1 MWNTAVSMVKRIR
14 IGLLFKMWL
23 LCLAVTFLYDI
34 YFVYY
39 ALPGF
44 QTRVF
49 NYKREEVQCGADVA
63 LGVLNS
69 HYALETAGILTTS
82 EAQSRALAELNSL
95 RYGEDSEGTFWVS
108 DYQPVLLADPAAPTL
123 VNTNVSYIIG
133 ADGESVFGRMADICR
148 NNGGGFYQFRWE
160 YNGDARNKLSYVAAF
175 EPWGWVVGT
184 GVYTDEVMADY
195 GPFRNTIGIA
205 FGVIGFISLLFFWIV
220 THYLLSKPLNSLV
233 RTSEALAVGDVEQ
246 KIDVTSND
254 EIGRLAAS
262 QSKVIEYMR
271 EMSGVAAKVADGNL
285 AVEVRPLSE
294 KDAFGNAFSQLVE
307 RQRDLIGKVKLV
319 AANVSEA
326 SRQLTKASEQTAQAT
341 QQIATTIQQVARGTA
356 EQSNSLQQTANSV
369 EQLSGAISQIAAG
382 SQEQARGVNEATGIV
397 KRVSGAIAEV
407 SGNARVGME
416 AWQNT
421 ASSAAEGA
429 RMTHETVAGMGK
441 VKSAMDLV
449 SVRVTDLGERS
460 GEIGKIVA
468 TIDDIASQTNLL
480 ALNAAIEAARAGEQG
495 RGFAVVADEVRKLAE
510 RSSLATKEIA
520 SIVDGIRTGVAEAV
534 SAMQQGSRDVEVG
547 YKLAT
552 DAGGAL
558 DNILDRSRS
567 VAKQVERISV
577 AAQDL
582 QGLSNGMVEA
592 IDRINRIVEQNA
604 AATEQMT
611 QSSGVVSKSVEATA
625 GVAEE
630 NSAAS
635 QQVSASVEEMSA
647 QVEETLAAAQSLA
660 DMSEEME
667 RAVAAFN
674 VGADVNGLRH
684 RGEKRVGVPSDR
696 GGRRP

>member
-1 MWNTAVSMVKRIR
+1 MRNVAVSMVKRIR

-23 LCLAVTFLYDI
+23 LCLAVTFLYDM

-49 NYKREEVQCGADVA
+49 NYKREEVQCGTDVA

-69 HYALETAGILTTS
+69 HYALEAEGILTTS

-108 DYQPVLLADPAAPTL
+108 DYQLVLLADPTAPVL
-123 VNTNVSYIIG
+123 VNTNVSYITG
-133 ADGESVFGRMADICR
+133 AEGESVFGRMVDICR
-148 NNGGGFYQFRWE
+148 NDGGGFYQFRWE
-160 YNGDARNKLSYVAAF
+160 SRNKLLYVAAF
-175 EPWGWVVGT
+175 DPWGWVVGT

-195 GPFRNTIGIA
+195 GPFRDTLGLG
-205 FGVIGFISLLFFWIV
+205 FGAIGFLSLLVFWIAS
-220 THYLLSKPLNSLV
+220 HYVLSKPLNSLV
-233 RTSEALAVGDVEQ
+233 RTSEALAVGDVQ
-246 KIDVTSND
+246 QRIDVTSND

-262 QSKVIEYMR
+262 QSRVIDYMR

-356 EQSNSLQQTANSV
+356 EQSSSLQQTANSV
-369 EQLSGAISQIAAG
+369 EQLSGAIGQIAAG
-382 SQEQARGVNEATGIV
+382 SQEQAEGVNEATGIV

-407 SGNARVGME
+407 SSNARVGME

-429 RMTHETVAGMGK
+429 RMTHETVAGMDK
-441 VKSAMDLV
+441 VKRAMDLV

-510 RSSLATKEIA
+510 RSSMATKEIA

-534 SAMQQGSRDVEVG
+534 SAMQQGSKDVEVG

-567 VAKQVERISV
+567 VAKQVERISM

-582 QGLSNGMVEA
+582 ESLSSGMVEA

-635 QQVSASVEEMSA
+635 QEVSASVEEMSA
-647 QVEETLAAAQSLA
+647 QVQETLAAAQSLA

-674 VGADVNGLRH
+674 VGADVNGLRR
-684 RGEKRVGVPSDR
+684 RGEKR
-696 GGRRP
+696 

>member
-1 MWNTAVSMVKRIR
+1 MRNVAVSMVKRIR

-23 LCLAVTFLYDI
+23 LCLAVTFLYDM

-49 NYKREEVQCGADVA
+49 NYKREEVQCGTDVA

-69 HYALETAGILTTS
+69 HYALEAEGILTTS

-108 DYQPVLLADPAAPTL
+108 DYQLVLLADPTAPVL
-123 VNTNVSYIIG
+123 VNTDVSYITG
-133 ADGESVFGRMADICR
+133 AEGESVFGRMVDICR
-148 NNGGGFYQFRWE
+148 NDGGGFYQFRWE
-160 YNGDARNKLSYVAAF
+160 SRNKLSYVAAF
-175 EPWGWVVGT
+175 DPWGWVVGT

-195 GPFRNTIGIA
+195 GPFRDTLGLG
-205 FGVIGFISLLFFWIV
+205 FGAIGFLSLLVFWIAS
-220 THYLLSKPLNSLV
+220 HYVLSKPLNSLV
-233 RTSEALAVGDVEQ
+233 RTSEALAVGDVQ
-246 KIDVTSND
+246 QRIDVTSND

-262 QSKVIEYMR
+262 QSRVIDYMR

-341 QQIATTIQQVARGTA
+341 QQIAATIQQVARGTA
-356 EQSNSLQQTANSV
+356 EQSSSLQQTANSV
-369 EQLSGAISQIAAG
+369 EQLSGAIGQIAAG
-382 SQEQARGVNEATGIV
+382 SQEQAEGVNEATGIV

-407 SGNARVGME
+407 SSNARVGME

-429 RMTHETVAGMGK
+429 RMTHETVAGMDK
-441 VKSAMDLV
+441 VKRAMDLV

-520 SIVDGIRTGVAEAV
+520 SIVDGIRTGVTEAV
-534 SAMQQGSRDVEVG
+534 SAMQQGSKDVEVG

-567 VAKQVERISV
+567 VAKQVERISM

-582 QGLSNGMVEA
+582 ESLSSGMVEA

-635 QQVSASVEEMSA
+635 QEVSASVEEMSA
-647 QVEETLAAAQSLA
+647 QVQETLAAAQSLA

-674 VGADVNGLRH
+674 VGADVNGLRS
-684 RGEKRVGVPSDR
+684 RGEKR
-696 GGRRP
+696 

>member
-1 MWNTAVSMVKRIR
+1 VWSMAVSMAKRMR

-23 LCLAVTFLYDI
+23 LCLAVTFLYDM

-49 NYKREEVQCGADVA
+49 DYKREEVQCGTDVA

-69 HYALETAGILTTS
+69 YHSLEAEGILTTS
-82 EAQSRALAELNSL
+82 EAQSRALAELNRL
-95 RYGEDSEGTFWVS
+95 RYGEDNQGTFWVS
-108 DYQPVLLADPAAPTL
+108 DYQPMLLADPTAPAL
-123 VNTNVSYIIG
+123 VNTNVSYITG
-133 ADGESVFGRMADICR
+133 AEGESIFLRMADICR
-148 NNGGGFYQFRWE
+148 NDGGGFYQFRWDYGGE
-160 YNGDARNKLSYVAAF
+160 ARNKLSYVAAF
-175 EPWGWVVGT
+175 EPWGWAVGT
-184 GVYTDEVMADY
+184 GVYTDEIMADY
-195 GPFRNTIGIA
+195 APFRNTVGAA
-205 FGVIGFISLLFFWIV
+205 FGVIGFISLIVFWIG
-220 THYLLSKPLNSLV
+220 THFVMSKPLNSLV
-233 RTSEALAVGDVEQ
+233 RTSEALAVGDVQQ
-246 KIDVTSND
+246 KIDIKSND

-262 QSKVIEYMR
+262 QSRVIDYMS
-271 EMSGVAAKVADGNL
+271 EMSGVATRVAEGDL
-285 AVEVRPLSE
+285 TVEVKPLSE
-294 KDAFGNAFSQLVE
+294 QDAFGNAFSHLIAK
-307 RQRDLIGKVKLV
+307 QRDLIGRVKSI
-319 AANVSEA
+319 AGNVSEA
-326 SRQLTKASEQTAQAT
+326 SKQLTKAAEQTAQAT
-341 QQIATTIQQVARGTA
+341 QQIASTIQQVAKGTA
-356 EQSNSLQQTANSV
+356 EQSNALQQTANSV

-382 SQEQARGVNEATGIV
+382 SQEQSEGVDEATGIV
-397 KRVSGAIAEV
+397 KKVSGAITEV
-407 SGNARVGME
+407 SHNARVGME
-416 AWQNT
+416 TWQNT
-421 ASSAAEGA
+421 AASAAEGA
-429 RMTHETVAGMGK
+429 RMTHETVAGMDK
-441 VKSAMDLV
+441 VKRAMDQV

-520 SIVDGIRTGVAEAV
+520 SIVDGIRTGVVEAV
-534 SAMQQGSRDVEVG
+534 SAMQQGSKDVEVG

-582 QGLSNGMVEA
+582 QSLSSGMVEA

-611 QSSGVVSKSVEATA
+611 QSSRVVSKSVEATA

-635 QQVSASVEEMSA
+635 QEVSASVEEMSA

-674 VGADVNGLRH
+674 VDADVNGSKR
-684 RGEKRVGVPSDR
+684 RGKKR
-696 GGRRP
+696 

>member
-1 MWNTAVSMVKRIR
+1 MWNAAVFMVKKLR

-23 LCLAVTFLYDI
+23 LCLAVTFLYDM

-44 QTRVF
+44 QTRIF
-49 NYKREEVQCGADVA
+49 NYKQEELRSGTEVA
-63 LGVLNS
+63 LGI
-69 HYALETAGILTTS
+69 LESYHTLEEEGILATG
-82 EAQSRALAELNSL
+82 EAQYRALAEMNDL
-95 RYGEDSEGTFWVS
+95 RYGEDGAGTFWVN
-108 DYQPVLLADPAAPTL
+108 DRQPVLLADPTAPAL
-123 VNTNVSYIIG
+123 VNTNVGYITG
-133 ADGESVFGRMADICR
+133 GNGESVFGEMVGICG
-148 NNGGGFYQFRWE
+148 NDGGGFYEFQWKFAGGE
-160 YNGDARNKLSYVAAF
+160 ARNKLSYVAAF

-184 GVYTDEVMADY
+184 GVYTGDVMAEY
-195 GPFRNTIGIA
+195 APFRNTVGFA
-205 FGVIGFISLLFFWIV
+205 FGAIGFFSLFVFWLATRFV
-220 THYLLSKPLNSLV
+220 LDKPLNSLV
-233 RTSEALAVGDVEQ
+233 RTSEALAVGNVEQ
-246 KIDVTSND
+246 KVGVKSND

-262 QSKVIEYMR
+262 QSRVVDYMK
-271 EMSGVAAKVADGNL
+271 EMSGVATRVAEGDL
-285 AVEVRPLSE
+285 TVEVKPLSE
-294 KDAFGNAFSQLVE
+294 KDAFGNAFSQLVD

-326 SRQLTKASEQTAQAT
+326 SQQLTKAAEQTAQAT
-341 QQIATTIQQVARGTA
+341 QQIAGTIQQVAKGTA
-356 EQSNSLQQTANSV
+356 EQSNALQQTANGV
-369 EQLSGAISQIAAG
+369 EQLSGAIGQIAAG
-382 SQEQARGVNEATGIV
+382 SQEQAEGVDEATGIV
-397 KRVSGAIAEV
+397 KKVSGAIAEV
-407 SGNARVGME
+407 SNNARVGME

-421 ASSAAEGA
+421 AASAAEGA
-429 RMTHETVAGMGK
+429 RMTHETVAGMDK
-441 VKSAMDLV
+441 VKKAMDQV

-468 TIDDIASQTNLL
+468 TIDDIAAQTNLL

-520 SIVDGIRTGVAEAV
+520 SIVEGIRTGVTEAV
-534 SAMQQGSRDVEVG
+534 SAMQQGSKDVEVG
-547 YKLAT
+547 YKLAA

-567 VAKQVERISV
+567 VAKQVEQISV
-577 AAQDL
+577 AAQEL
-582 QGLSNGMVEA
+582 QGLSSGMVEA

-611 QSSGVVSKSVEATA
+611 ESSGVVSKSVEATA

-635 QQVSASVEEMSA
+635 QEVSASVEEMSA
-647 QVEETLAAAQSLA
+647 QVEQTLAAAQSLA

-674 VGADVNGLRH
+674 VGRDVNGLRYP
-684 RGEKRVGVPSDR
+684 GKKR
-696 GGRRP
+696 

>member
-1 MWNTAVSMVKRIR
+1 VWNMAVSMTKRVR
-14 IGLLFKMWL
+14 FGLLLKIWL
-23 LCLAVTFLYDI
+23 MCFAVTVFYDLFLA
-34 YFVYY
+34 YY
-39 ALPGF
+39 ILPGY
-44 QTRVF
+44 QTRILD
-49 NYKREEVQCGADVA
+49 YQRQEMQAGGETA
-63 LGVLNS
+63 LGVLNAY
-69 HYALETAGILTTS
+69 HTLEEEGYLSTS
-82 EAQSRALAELNSL
+82 EAQSRALAEMGNL
-95 RYGEDSEGTFWVS
+95 RYGEDGEGTFWVN
-108 DYQPVLLADPAAPTL
+108 DYQPVLLADPTAPTL
-123 VNTNVSYIIG
+123 VNTNVSYITG
-133 ADGESVFGRMADICR
+133 AEGESVFGRMVDICR
-148 NNGGGFYQFRWE
+148 NDGGGFYKFQWE
-160 YNGDARNKLSYVAAF
+160 YGGGEARNKLSYVTAF

-184 GVYTDEVMADY
+184 GVYTGDVMADY
-195 GPFRNTIGIA
+195 RPFRDTMSYL
-205 FGVIGFISLLFFWIV
+205 FGAVGFLSIFLFWLG
-220 THYLLSKPLNSLV
+220 THLVLSKPLNSLV
-233 RTSEALAVGDVEQ
+233 RTSEALAVGDVQQ
-246 KIDVTSND
+246 KIDITSND

-262 QSKVIEYMR
+262 QSRVIDYMR
-271 EMSGVAAKVADGNL
+271 EMSAVAAKVADGNL
-285 AVEVRPLSE
+285 AVEVKPLSD
-294 KDAFGNAFSQLVE
+294 KDAFGNAFSQLVD

-369 EQLSGAISQIAAG
+369 EQLSGAIAQIAAG
-382 SQEQARGVNEATGIV
+382 SQEQAEGVNEATGIV

-407 SGNARVGME
+407 SSNARVGTE

-429 RMTHETVAGMGK
+429 RMTHETVAGMDK
-441 VKSAMDLV
+441 VKRAMDLV
-449 SVRVTDLGERS
+449 SARVTDLGERS

-520 SIVDGIRTGVAEAV
+520 SIVDGIRTGVVEAV
-534 SAMQQGSRDVEVG
+534 SAMQQGSKDVEVG

-558 DNILDRSRS
+558 DDILDRSRS

-582 QGLSNGMVEA
+582 QGLSSGMVEA

-611 QSSGVVSKSVEATA
+611 QSSGVVSKSVETTA
-625 GVAEE
+625 SVAEE

-635 QQVSASVEEMSA
+635 QEVSASVEEMSA

-674 VGADVNGLRH
+674 VGTDVNGLRH
-684 RGEKRVGVPSDR
+684 REEKR
-696 GGRRP
+696 